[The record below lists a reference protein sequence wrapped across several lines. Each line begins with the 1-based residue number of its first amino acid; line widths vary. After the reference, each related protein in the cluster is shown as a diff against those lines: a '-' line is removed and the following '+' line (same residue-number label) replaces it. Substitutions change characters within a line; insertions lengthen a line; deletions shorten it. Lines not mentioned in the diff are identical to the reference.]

1 MTSYRRICIAF
12 LAALAAL
19 GQARAESPALTRVA
33 DLAAEARPAGVPLDY
48 VATPAGYFHPS
59 CVVQL
64 EDGERITAG
73 GDVRRLDQS
82 VRKVPACT
90 QPSFDMRGVARA
102 PGAAGVDARPRSS
115 FNGWLA
121 YSETNPNGGV
131 ASSEMVAD
139 WIVPSAPGS
148 ASGQILYY
156 FPGLESSS
164 VVTILQPVLAWNG
177 YNNNAWT
184 MANWN
189 CCKSGTVYTGNPI
202 GVRAGD
208 QIHGAMNGT
217 GCRQS
222 TPCTAWAIT
231 STDVTTG
238 QSTTFQTK
246 SYNQVFNWYFGG
258 VMEVYGV
265 GSCAQFP
272 TSGGITFTNVKVWD
286 YAGRTL
292 SPTYGGEVS
301 GGAPSCGYDVNATTT
316 QTVISF

>member
-1 MTSYRRICIAF
+1 MTFHRRICIVF
-12 LAALAAL
+12 VAALAAL
-19 GQARAESPALTRVA
+19 GQARAESPALTRVV
-33 DLAAEARPAGVPLDY
+33 DLAADARPAGVPSDY

-59 CVVQL
+59 CVVHM
-64 EDGERITAG
+64 EDGEHVTAS
-73 GDVRRLDQS
+73 GDVRQLDQS
-82 VRKVPACT
+82 VRKVQACT
-90 QPSFDMRGVARA
+90 HPSFDMRGTTRE
-102 PGAAGVDARPRSS
+102 PDAAGVDARAASS

-121 YSETNPNGGV
+121 YSETNPSGGV

-139 WIVPSAPGS
+139 WIVPSAPRS
-148 ASGQILYY
+148 ATGQILYY
-156 FPGLESSS
+156 FPGLESAS

-202 GVRAGD
+202 NVRAGD

-217 GCRQS
+217 SCKKS
-222 TPCTAWAIT
+222 TPCTAWSIT

-238 QSTTFQTK
+238 QSTTFQTQ
-246 SYNQVFNWYFGG
+246 SYNQVFTWYFGG

-265 GSCAQFP
+265 SSCAQFP
-272 TSGGITFTNVKVWD
+272 TNGSITFTNVKVWD
-286 YAGRTL
+286 YSGKTL
-292 SPTYGGEVS
+292 TPTYGGQVS
-301 GGAPSCGYDVNATTT
+301 GGAPSCGYTVNPTTS